1 MLQVERC
8 LQAVV
13 EANRNMGVTS
23 EHLST
28 VAETGERASQ
38 HIDQSL
44 QQLNGGM
51 LDILRKVDKA
61 ATLCS
66 DSAERAHQN
75 KSIIHTALNDIRS
88 VSAAVGQTA
97 NCLHQLQDS
106 SAAITRIVGV
116 IESLAEQTNLLALN
130 AAIEA
135 ARAGEA
141 GRGFAVVADEV
152 RKLADS
158 TSRSTGEIETIVK
171 SIGSQVQLA
180 VADMQQVEDSVAT
193 SVDNINRAG
202 ESVQTISQQASE
214 VVQLVG
220 GVSQNVAEQQQSCA
234 ELAEDVSGI
243 AGGASET
250 RSEADATGQAL
261 AELDRQVAQIHGI
274 VSRFRLR

>member
-1 MLQVERC
+1 
-8 LQAVV
+8 
-13 EANRNMGVTS
+13 
-23 EHLST
+23 
-28 VAETGERASQ
+28 
-38 HIDQSL
+38 
-44 QQLNGGM
+44 
-51 LDILRKVDKA
+51 
-61 ATLCS
+61 
-66 DSAERAHQN
+66 
-75 KSIIHTALNDIRS
+75 
-88 VSAAVGQTA
+88 VGQTA
-97 NCLHQLQDS
+97 SCLHQLQDS

-193 SVDNINRAG
+193 SVNNINQAG
-202 ESVQTISQQASE
+202 ESVQTISQQAEE
-214 VVQLVG
+214 VVKLVG

-234 ELAEDVSGI
+234 ELADDVSGI

-250 RSEADATGQAL
+250 RSEADATRPCAGRTGWAGGTDSWHCQPLPLAL
-261 AELDRQVAQIHGI
+261 ICKVGDAAPYY
-274 VSRFRLR
+274 

>member
-1 MLQVERC
+1 
-8 LQAVV
+8 
-13 EANRNMGVTS
+13 
-23 EHLST
+23 
-28 VAETGERASQ
+28 
-38 HIDQSL
+38 
-44 QQLNGGM
+44 M
-51 LDILRKVDKA
+51 LDILHKVDKA

-66 DSAERAHQN
+66 DSAELAHQN

-88 VSAAVGQTA
+88 VSATVGQTA
-97 NCLHQLQDS
+97 SCLHQLQDS
-106 SAAITRIVGV
+106 SAAITKIVGV

-171 SIGSQVQLA
+171 SISSQVRVA

-193 SVDNINRAG
+193 SVHNINRAG
-202 ESVQTISQQASE
+202 ESVQTISQQATE

-234 ELAEDVSGI
+234 DLADDVSGI

-250 RSEADATGQAL
+250 RSEADATAHAL
-261 AELDRQVAQIHGI
+261 TCWVAG
-274 VSRFRLR
+274 RLHRPTTDGVWQCGATPFMFN